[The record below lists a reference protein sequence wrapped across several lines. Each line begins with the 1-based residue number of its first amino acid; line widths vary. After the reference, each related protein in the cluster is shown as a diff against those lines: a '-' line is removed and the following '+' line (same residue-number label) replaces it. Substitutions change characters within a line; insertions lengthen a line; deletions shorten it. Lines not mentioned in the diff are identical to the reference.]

1 MESADGAWWVII
13 VVAAV
18 VTVVL
23 GLILVSVVAAV
34 ALGEGR
40 VKRRRAARRAECD
53 QELPRG

>member
-34 ALGEGR
+34 ALGTGW
-40 VKRRRAARRAECD
+40 VKRRHAARRAERD